1 MLVRGV
7 LDSAIVQVVIEPGLI
22 DRVHRAQAHRYR
34 RELPEVGHQPGVRV
48 GRQSTARVAVLLAEA
63 VEAVGTE
70 TAF

>member
-7 LDSAIVQVVIEPGLI
+7 PDPAVVQVVVEPGLI
-22 DRVHRAQAHRYR
+22 DRVHRAQTHRYR

-48 GRQSTARVAVLLAEA
+48 GRQATARVAVLLAEA

-70 TAF
+70 AAF